1 MTKDDNPQAGAPRD
15 TAQKAEA
22 RAANKKAEARASA
35 LRANL
40 MKRKQQSKTRA
51 ASGADTSQKDATL
64 KKED

>member
-15 TAQKAEA
+15 TAQKTQT
-22 RAANKKAEARASA
+22 RAASKKAEARASA

-51 ASGADTSQKDATL
+51 ASAADTTHKDATL

>member
-1 MTKDDNPQAGAPRD
+1 MTKDDNPQAGAPRE
-15 TAQKAEA
+15 TTKKTETRAAAKKSEA
-22 RAANKKAEARASA
+22 RAAA

-51 ASGADTSQKDATL
+51 AASPDTIQKDTTH